1 MENQS
6 IKELIES
13 TMKDVAATQ
22 LSFPKIV
29 KTLSPRDAWAI
40 GELSNIWLTLYK
52 IKQQYDTEETNAL

>member
-22 LSFPKIV
+22 LSFPNIV